1 MISICQT
8 VVLLV
13 ANHANTVGAKDLP
26 PIFSAIVSVL
36 SITGLD
42 ISIALPGS
50 GCLFPRFHTS
60 LMIQTIGFVTIG
72 AGFVAAW
79 ARKKAKQVANASSHL
94 KDFVIFAKMFLPSIT
109 RTISRAL
116 ACVEYD
122 AGEDGTKRVLMVDM
136 HVNCDSAAYTSMQI
150 YAVVSRY
157 SPRPRRRPNP
167 NRASTQQP

>member
-1 MISICQT
+1 MSQT
-8 VVLLV
+8 VSLV
-13 ANHANTVGAKDLP
+13 NANHASTDGAKDLP
-26 PIFSAIVSVL
+26 PVFSAIVMVFSFTSLDLSV
-36 SITGLD
+36 
-42 ISIALPGS
+42 ALPGS
-50 GCLFPRFHTS
+50 GCVFPRFHTS

-72 AGFVAAW
+72 AGLVAAW

-109 RTISRAL
+109 RTISQAL
-116 ACVEYD
+116 ACGEYD

-136 HVNCDSAAYTSMQI
+136 HVNCDSAVYTSMQI

>member
-1 MISICQT
+1 MIEIFQT
-8 VVLLV
+8 IVLSA
-13 ANHANTVGAKDLP
+13 ANHASTDGAKDLP
-26 PIFSAIVSVL
+26 PVFSAIVTVFSFTSLDLSV
-36 SITGLD
+36 
-42 ISIALPGS
+42 ALPGS

-72 AGFVAAW
+72 AGFIAAW
-79 ARKKAKQVANASSHL
+79 ARDKAKQLATASSHL
-94 KDFVIFAKMFLPSIT
+94 ENFVVFAKMFLPSIT
-109 RTISRAL
+109 RTISQAL
-116 ACVEYD
+116 ACRKYD
-122 AGEDGTKRVLMVDM
+122 AGEDDTTRVLMVDM